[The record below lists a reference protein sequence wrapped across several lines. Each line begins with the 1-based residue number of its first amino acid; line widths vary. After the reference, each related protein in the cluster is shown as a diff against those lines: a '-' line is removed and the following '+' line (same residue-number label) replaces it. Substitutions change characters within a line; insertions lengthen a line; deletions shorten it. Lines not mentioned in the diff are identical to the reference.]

1 MKFCGSALNLFSALA
16 LISKTNGDVIGNF
29 TSLGRGNC
37 IVGEEDFTY
46 AGNVDKNYCA
56 TNCNSF
62 IGFFNECYDEQ
73 GDCECYCLVTMEFT
87 ADQSPDYERFCYRKT
102 EPTVT
107 TPPTT
112 FFEGQNFTISKPESR
127 FSNEDGVFSIPLNY
141 SQVGKSVSFIQLSLM
156 EETCTN
162 VTTESIIALSPSTS
176 GKFERG
182 NFTAPQVVVDT
193 TEFSSSILVV
203 DKSKNDAIGVLK
215 FCVRTE
221 GFLETDGTETSV
233 SFRKDE
239 INLRFD
245 LSSNSF
251 SVKSNSIKEDDVQTS
266 ETNVTTSYN
275 VTAFRCDEDDF
286 DEKKTNTPIQQNE
299 IVYICI
305 KPHSGPVFIESFSMG
320 FYQGSSTEKFKA
332 VGIDGYVSSL
342 SYVSTAVKTKKV
354 ASRVISTFFYD
365 EGTSFD
371 VRGNAY
377 LAFDSTRIRQLRY
390 LQETDNAG
398 QAIFKMNIGLENKK
412 ILNDGS
418 ESTIEMHEILFAI
431 GGGLLIVSIGFI
443 IVKKMKK

>member
-1 MKFCGSALNLFSALA
+1 MTFCGSVLKLFSALA
-16 LISKTNGDVIGNF
+16 LIAKTNGDEI
-29 TSLGRGNC
+29 
-37 IVGEEDFTY
+37 EDFTFVGEGLCMNNDDGY
-46 AGNVDKNYCA
+46 AADIRDVDECA
-56 TNCNSF
+56 TACDSF
-62 IGFFNECYDEQ
+62 IGFQTTCKNVKEL
-73 GDCECYCLVTMEFT
+73 CECFCVDGDTLDVVAFPNTGVY
-87 ADQSPDYERFCYRKT
+87 CYRKT
-102 EPTVT
+102 EPTIT

-112 FFEGQNFTISKPESR
+112 FFEGQSFTISKPESR

-156 EETCTN
+156 EKTCTN
-162 VTTESIIALSPSTS
+162 VTTENVIALNPSTS

-182 NFTAPQVVVDT
+182 DFTAPQVNVDT
-193 TEFSSSILVV
+193 TKFSSSILVV
-203 DKSKNDAIGVLK
+203 GRSKNDAIGVLK
-215 FCVRTE
+215 FCVRTD
-221 GFLETDGTETSV
+221 GFLEIDGTETSV

-239 INLRFD
+239 INLSFD

-251 SVKSNSIKEDDVQTS
+251 SVESISIKADNVQTS
-266 ETNVTTSYN
+266 KTNVTTSYN
-275 VTAFRCDEDDF
+275 VTAFRCDEDSF
-286 DEKKTNTPIQQNE
+286 DAKKTNTPIQQNE
-299 IVYICI
+299 LVYICV

-354 ASRVISTFFYD
+354 ASRVISTFFND

-398 QAIFKMNIGLENKK
+398 QATFKMNIGLENKK

-418 ESTIEMHEILFAI
+418 ESTIETHEILIAI
-431 GGGLLIVSIGFI
+431 GGLLIVSIGFI